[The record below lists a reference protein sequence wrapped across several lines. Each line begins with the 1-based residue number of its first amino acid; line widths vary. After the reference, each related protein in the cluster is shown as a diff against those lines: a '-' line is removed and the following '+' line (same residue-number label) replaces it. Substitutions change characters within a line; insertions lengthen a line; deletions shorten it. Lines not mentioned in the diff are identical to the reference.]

1 MKNRLHELLRRV
13 EAGSIGTA
21 TPWQGADVV
30 ILEKAPAPSEGNF
43 YPDPRFVETKFVEEL
58 SWLFEQLRDIFWKSE
73 GYGAWKEE
81 FFGRLGNVATKFQSV
96 CPEGSVKGLLTAVIE
111 EASTMAEEI
120 ASEGGLQYLALTF
133 GNRIL
138 DDFVLLS
145 DNNKYLSE
153 EETKKIVDL
162 YIGDWAIGLDVAASP
177 DMGDEPV

>member
-1 MKNRLHELLRRV
+1 VK
-13 EAGSIGTA
+13 
-21 TPWQGADVV
+21 
-30 ILEKAPAPSEGNF
+30 
-43 YPDPRFVETKFVEEL
+43 EL
-58 SWLFEQLRDIFWKSE
+58 SWLFEQLRDIFWNNE

-96 CPEGSVKGLLTAVIE
+96 CPEGSAKGLLTAVIE

-120 ASEGGLQYLALTF
+120 ASEGGLQYLAITF
-133 GNRIL
+133 DNQIL

-162 YIGDWAIGLDVAASP
+162 YIGDWAIELDVAASP